1 MEILFYIFCFM
12 LSAVAPIFLLVLA
25 GMGIGACVL
34 GSIVIG
40 SLVARYAGFWGS
52 EIMSGPEKSVM
63 AGTKIS
69 GFGFGENFCEDNG
82 GVRAGDCGMAVWGLG
97 VPEHGSLLIYVGH
110 VYRRLCAGLA
120 SCARMMLSRGQICLS
135 FWGGHKHRWPIRS

>member
-1 MEILFYIFCFM
+1 MEILFYIFCFV
-12 LSAVAPIFLLVLA
+12 LSAVVPMLMLVLA

-34 GSIVIG
+34 GSVVFG
-40 SLVARYAGFWGS
+40 SFVARYNGFGGS

-82 GVRAGDCGMAVWGLG
+82 GVRAGDCGRAVWGLG

-110 VYRRLCAGLA
+110 VCRLCAGLT
-120 SCARMMLSRGQICLS
+120 SCARLGFAHGQICLS
-135 FWGGHKHRWPIRS
+135 FWGRAHIQEAWQAR